1 MTVDNIKNILYLCSQ
16 ESYLT
21 VKQRKTLKFAQ
32 LLNRY
37 LYFSNNLLKVYF
49 SIG

>member
-1 MTVDNIKNILYLCSQ
+1 MLYLQMKELFDSI
-16 ESYLT
+16 
-21 VKQRKTLKFAQ
+21 QRKTLKFAQ

-37 LYFSNNLLKVYF
+37 LYFSNNSLKVYF